1 MTTAVLNTK
10 VANPQRITPKPL
22 TRDNFAPFG
31 DVIEVSDQTHHF
43 SINQGYTERYHDLAT
58 LDVAEDGG
66 RPLINI
72 FRATPLAQ
80 PVAIRMMER
89 HPLSSQAFI
98 PLSGNPYLVVVAPAG
113 EFDVSKLEVFLGQ
126 PHQGVNYHRGTWH
139 HFCLALNACSD
150 FLVVDRGGEGKNCD
164 EIELDGSLEIDVEH

>member
-1 MTTAVLNTK
+1 MTTAVINTR
-10 VANPQRITPKPL
+10 VASPQRMTPKPL
-22 TRDNFAPFG
+22 TCENFAAFG
-31 DVIEVSDQTHHF
+31 DVIEVSDQSRHF
-43 SINQGYTERYHDLAT
+43 SINQGYTERYHDLAQV
-58 LDVAEDGG
+58 DVAADDG
-66 RPLINI
+66 RPLISI

-113 EFDVSKLEVFLGQ
+113 EFEVAKLEVFLAQ

-139 HFCLALNACSD
+139 HFCLALNEPSD
-150 FLVVDRGGEGKNCD
+150 FLVVDRGGKGENCD
-164 EIELDGSLEIDVEH
+164 EVSLDGSLEIHLES